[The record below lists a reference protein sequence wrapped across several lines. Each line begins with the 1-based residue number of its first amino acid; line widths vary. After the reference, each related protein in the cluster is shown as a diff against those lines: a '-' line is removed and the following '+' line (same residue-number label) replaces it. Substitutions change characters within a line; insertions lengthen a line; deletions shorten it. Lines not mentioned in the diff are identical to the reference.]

1 MFNPAISFH
10 VFSLKPPTDMEAVD
24 CSSSESE
31 TECDSSSSSL
41 PPIETTDVTALA
53 LPATTSAAL
62 RPPRMDDSIE
72 PFEGVAIFRKITS
85 DSSNVDDSENNIFYF
100 NFNPPKKE

>member
-10 VFSLKPPTDMEAVD
+10 VFSLKPSIGMEAVD

-31 TECDSSSSSL
+31 TDCDSSSSYL
-41 PPIETTDVTALA
+41 PPIETTHATA

-62 RPPRMDDSIE
+62 RPPRMDDSEDTIE
-72 PFEGVAIFRKITS
+72 PLEGVAIFRKIS
-85 DSSNVDDSENNIFYF
+85 DSSNVDDTENTFFYF
-100 NFNPPKKE
+100 NFNPPKK